1 MKLKNI
7 FFTLFFLTNLTA
19 LFGQNGMITYK
30 TKRTK
35 IRKTSNHEMTRKIT
49 EEVNRSSY
57 VLYFNKEKS
66 FFKKEKNIPLYPFE
80 SKFADISTGA
90 NKNWY
95 QFNGINKDA
104 MYNTEIL
111 SKQYIVNDS
120 SRMKEWEFF
129 NEIKIIDGYTC
140 YKAVNKKLNTRSG
153 NYITNIA
160 WYTTDIPLP
169 YAPIGNG
176 GLPGLILKLEID
188 NFYYLVD
195 KIILN
200 PKKIKKIPSL
210 KKGKN
215 IDVNEKIRLMRDA
228 RKVTID

>member
-7 FFTLFFLTNLTA
+7 FFALLFLTNLTA
-19 LFGQNGMITYK
+19 LHSQNGIITYK

-35 IRKTSNHEMTRKIT
+35 IRKTSNPEMTRKIT

-66 FFKKEKNIPLYPFE
+66 FFKKVKNIPLYPFE

-95 QFNGINKDA
+95 QFNGINKEA

-111 SKQYIVNDS
+111 SKQYIINDS
-120 SRMKEWEFF
+120 SRMKEWELF

-140 YKAVNKKLNTRSG
+140 YKAVNKN
-153 NYITNIA
+153 
-160 WYTTDIPLP
+160 
-169 YAPIGNG
+169 
-176 GLPGLILKLEID
+176 
-188 NFYYLVD
+188 
-195 KIILN
+195 
-200 PKKIKKIPSL
+200 
-210 KKGKN
+210 
-215 IDVNEKIRLMRDA
+215 
-228 RKVTID
+228 